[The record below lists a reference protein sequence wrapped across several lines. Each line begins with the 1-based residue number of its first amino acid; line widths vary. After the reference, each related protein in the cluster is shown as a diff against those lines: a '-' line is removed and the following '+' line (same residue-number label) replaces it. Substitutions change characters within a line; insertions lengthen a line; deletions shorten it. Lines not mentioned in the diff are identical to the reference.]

1 MRNNELAKY
10 LEQAKRCLVI
20 LVFVVSML
28 AGSLTVTQNVAAAS
42 CPAARK
48 IQQWERE
55 SRAVVRFS
63 VRLYRFYKLS
73 TERPMAERS
82 SE

>member
-1 MRNNELAKY
+1 MKSKLANY
-10 LEQAKRCLVI
+10 SGETRRCLVV
-20 LVFVVSML
+20 LAFVLSMM

-42 CPAARK
+42 CPAAQK
-48 IQQWERE
+48 IQRWEQE
-55 SRAVVRFS
+55 SRDAVRFS

-73 TERPMAERS
+73 TQKAAQAGQ